1 MRHNA
6 QEFGRILPVMVALLF
21 ASMARGQAAAASR
34 PERKVIVVLGDSLA
48 AGLGVDPEQAFPAL
62 LQKKIDAAGW
72 PCTVVNAGVS
82 GDTSADGL
90 GRIDWLLRRQID
102 VLILELGGN
111 DGLRGLPVSATRTN
125 LQAILDRVRQKYPQV
140 NLIVAGMQMPPNMGE
155 EYDSA
160 FRAIYPELAAKY
172 QAALV
177 PFLLAGVGGHREL
190 NQEDRIH
197 PNAPGHAIVAENVWK
212 VLQPLLQSQMSQAR
226 GDASKSP

>member
-1 MRHNA
+1 
-6 QEFGRILPVMVALLF
+6 MVALLF
-21 ASMARGQAAAASR
+21 APWARGQAPAATA
-34 PERKVIVVLGDSLA
+34 PERKAIVVLGDSLA
-48 AGLGVDPEQAFPAL
+48 AGFGVDPEQAFPSL
-62 LQKKIDAAGW
+62 LQKKIDALGW
-72 PCTVVNAGVS
+72 PYTVVNAGVS

-90 GRIDWLLRRQID
+90 ARIDWLLRRKID

-160 FRAIYPELAAKY
+160 FRAIYPELAAQN

-177 PFLLAGVGGHREL
+177 PFLLAGVGGRREL

-197 PNAPGHAIVAENVWK
+197 PNAAGHAIVAENVWK
-212 VLQPLLQSQMSQAR
+212 VLQPLLQSLRSN
-226 GDASKSP
+226 ASRP